1 MLFYCLKR
9 RKTTESKNSKVPKTN
24 KGQLIILS
32 ECDVFDSKKSSFI
45 KNQEAS
51 GVLTSLGIKAGL
63 D

>member
-9 RKTTESKNSKVPKTN
+9 RKTTESKNPKVPKTN
-24 KGQLIILS
+24 KGQLMILS
-32 ECDVFDSKKSSFI
+32 ECEVFDSKKSSFI

-51 GVLTSLGIKAGL
+51 GVLSSLGIKAGF